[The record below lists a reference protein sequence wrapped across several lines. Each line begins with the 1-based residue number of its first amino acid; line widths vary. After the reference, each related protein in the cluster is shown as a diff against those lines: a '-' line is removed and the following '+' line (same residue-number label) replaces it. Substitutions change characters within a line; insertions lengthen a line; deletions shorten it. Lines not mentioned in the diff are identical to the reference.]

1 MLYNYLK
8 IAFRNITK
16 HSVYSAINIAGLS
29 VGLASSAL
37 IFLWVADEMSF
48 NKFHKNYDDLYQVYM
63 NQSFADGIATDRPVP
78 LPLLEAAKA
87 KVSEIQYMAVANW
100 GEGSLLTHGDT
111 KINKNGLAVSEDFLK
126 MFSFPVIKGTDA
138 ALADPNSI
146 ILTEA
151 TAKALFGDEDP
162 LNKTILVD
170 NQREVKVGAIVQDVP
185 VQSSLKFE
193 YLMPFTYFEAH
204 NEWVQNSRKSWGN
217 HSFQMFVQLH
227 AGASLDQ
234 ANASIKDIVKENNPK
249 EDASAE
255 LFLYPLSQLR
265 LHSQFENGK
274 PSGGMIEYVQ
284 LFSAIAAF
292 ILIIACI
299 NFMNL
304 ATARSESRARE
315 VGIRKSIG
323 SRRKELIAQFLGES
337 LLITTLAFITAI
349 VIIELALPLYN
360 QLVNKQLLIE
370 YSNPWL
376 WFASLVIIVVTGVV
390 SGSYPALYL
399 SAFQPAKVLKGKV
412 HAGKQASTPRKVLV
426 TLQFGLSIFLIIG
439 TLVIYQ
445 QIQHVKNRTVG
456 YDKENLMMIWTTAE
470 IETNF
475 ESVRQQLMATG
486 VVKSVA
492 HSNSPITDIFSSNTV
507 EWAGMDPGKRVN
519 FSTIASDYDYTATM
533 GIKLLAGRD
542 FSRDFKSDS
551 SAVLI
556 NQAAADVMGMAEPVG
571 KQLDLWG
578 GKYNIIGV
586 MDNVVMDSPF
596 QPVAPLIL
604 VFQPDWSSTVSIRLE
619 KTDDLKGSIAKV
631 EDVMKKINPN
641 YPFAYRF
648 ADWAFDQKFG
658 VIDLISRL
666 SSIFAGLA
674 IFITCLGLFGLAAFT
689 AEQRTKEIG
698 IRKVMGATVT
708 NLVTLITRDFSRLVL
723 IAFVLSAP
731 LGWWALNWFL
741 SRYPYRVDIAW
752 WVFPAAGGLA
762 LVLAVTIVGMQALR
776 AAVANPTQSLRSE

>member
-126 MFSFPVIKGTDA
+126 MFSFPVTKGTDA
-138 ALADPNSI
+138 ALVDPNSI

-399 SAFQPAKVLKGKV
+399 SAFQPAKVLK
-412 HAGKQASTPRKVLV
+412 
-426 TLQFGLSIFLIIG
+426 
-439 TLVIYQ
+439 
-445 QIQHVKNRTVG
+445 
-456 YDKENLMMIWTTAE
+456 
-470 IETNF
+470 
-475 ESVRQQLMATG
+475 
-486 VVKSVA
+486 
-492 HSNSPITDIFSSNTV
+492 
-507 EWAGMDPGKRVN
+507 
-519 FSTIASDYDYTATM
+519 
-533 GIKLLAGRD
+533 
-542 FSRDFKSDS
+542 
-551 SAVLI
+551 
-556 NQAAADVMGMAEPVG
+556 
-571 KQLDLWG
+571 
-578 GKYNIIGV
+578 
-586 MDNVVMDSPF
+586 
-596 QPVAPLIL
+596 
-604 VFQPDWSSTVSIRLE
+604 
-619 KTDDLKGSIAKV
+619 
-631 EDVMKKINPN
+631 
-641 YPFAYRF
+641 
-648 ADWAFDQKFG
+648 
-658 VIDLISRL
+658 
-666 SSIFAGLA
+666 
-674 IFITCLGLFGLAAFT
+674 
-689 AEQRTKEIG
+689 
-698 IRKVMGATVT
+698 
-708 NLVTLITRDFSRLVL
+708 
-723 IAFVLSAP
+723 
-731 LGWWALNWFL
+731 
-741 SRYPYRVDIAW
+741 
-752 WVFPAAGGLA
+752 
-762 LVLAVTIVGMQALR
+762 
-776 AAVANPTQSLRSE
+776 

>member
-349 VIIELALPLYN
+349 VIIELALPLY
-360 QLVNKQLLIE
+360 V
-370 YSNPWL
+370 
-376 WFASLVIIVVTGVV
+376 
-390 SGSYPALYL
+390 
-399 SAFQPAKVLKGKV
+399 
-412 HAGKQASTPRKVLV
+412 
-426 TLQFGLSIFLIIG
+426 
-439 TLVIYQ
+439 
-445 QIQHVKNRTVG
+445 
-456 YDKENLMMIWTTAE
+456 
-470 IETNF
+470 
-475 ESVRQQLMATG
+475 
-486 VVKSVA
+486 
-492 HSNSPITDIFSSNTV
+492 
-507 EWAGMDPGKRVN
+507 
-519 FSTIASDYDYTATM
+519 
-533 GIKLLAGRD
+533 
-542 FSRDFKSDS
+542 
-551 SAVLI
+551 
-556 NQAAADVMGMAEPVG
+556 
-571 KQLDLWG
+571 
-578 GKYNIIGV
+578 
-586 MDNVVMDSPF
+586 
-596 QPVAPLIL
+596 
-604 VFQPDWSSTVSIRLE
+604 
-619 KTDDLKGSIAKV
+619 
-631 EDVMKKINPN
+631 
-641 YPFAYRF
+641 
-648 ADWAFDQKFG
+648 
-658 VIDLISRL
+658 
-666 SSIFAGLA
+666 
-674 IFITCLGLFGLAAFT
+674 
-689 AEQRTKEIG
+689 
-698 IRKVMGATVT
+698 
-708 NLVTLITRDFSRLVL
+708 
-723 IAFVLSAP
+723 
-731 LGWWALNWFL
+731 
-741 SRYPYRVDIAW
+741 
-752 WVFPAAGGLA
+752 
-762 LVLAVTIVGMQALR
+762 
-776 AAVANPTQSLRSE
+776 